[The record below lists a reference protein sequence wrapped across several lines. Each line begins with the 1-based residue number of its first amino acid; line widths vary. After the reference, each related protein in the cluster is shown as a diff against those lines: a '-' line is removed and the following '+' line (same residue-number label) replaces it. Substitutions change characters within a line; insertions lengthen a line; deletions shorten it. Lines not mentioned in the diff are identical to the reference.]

1 MDRLFGRVGLQPR
14 KTRAALV
21 DLEGRAAVGAGL
33 QQQNLLGGLPPETD
47 RLGED
52 ENLLGAL
59 IGDRAFDEP
68 DRPGGQGR
76 ERDGGLVQL
85 SAAGEIRQLR
95 AVATPGLMPR
105 AATGS

>member
-14 KTRAALV
+14 ETRAALV
-21 DLEGRAAVGAGL
+21 DLEGRTVVGAGL
-33 QQQNLLGGLPPETD
+33 QKQNLLGGLPAETG

-68 DRPGGQGR
+68 DRQDGQDR
-76 ERDGGLVQL
+76 ERDGGFVEL
-85 SAAGEIRQLR
+85 SAAGEISQLR
-95 AVATPGLMPR
+95 LVED
-105 AATGS
+105 